1 MKKNKNENFNFQ
13 LKQGFTIFI
22 SVLLFSAISIQS
34 VSAGN
39 TITSSL
45 INEAIILSDKAGGL
59 LNARINLDWEK
70 MYNIQHPDFRKKISL
85 DEMRYFEG
93 WVASDYRKKA
103 KQNAHI
109 SGAFVPTLDFI
120 KNNLYKRDPLGFP
133 VKRRYKWSE
142 DPYLN
147 IKTYSVKKISISTN
161 RKYAKTTVMIEGRQ
175 RLNPAVVRGNFEFDA
190 KYPLTDFWEKVDG
203 EWVITLLSAPVNT
216 SGAGILKYY
225 VPNNKTGWE
234 KTEFVEIDSADLK
247 IQ

>member
-13 LKQGFTIFI
+13 LKQRLTILI

-45 INEAIILSDKAGGL
+45 INEAIILSDKVGGL
-59 LNARINLDWEK
+59 INARINVDWEK

-120 KNNLYKRDPLGFP
+120 KNNPEKRDPLGFP
-133 VKRRYKWSE
+133 VPRRYKWSE
-142 DPYLN
+142 DPFLKV
-147 IKTYSVKKISISTN
+147 KTYSIEKISISTN
-161 RKYAKTTVMIEGRQ
+161 RKYAKVAVMIKGRQ
-175 RLNPAVVRGNFEFDA
+175 RLNPAVVRGNFEFDMQ
-190 KYPLTDFWEKVDG
+190 YRLTDFWEKVDG
-203 EWVITLLSAPVNT
+203 EWVITLLSAPINT
-216 SGAGILKYY
+216 SGTGVLKYY
-225 VPNNKTGWE
+225 VPNNKSGWG
-234 KTEFVEIDSADLK
+234 KAEFLEIDPADLK
-247 IQ
+247 IH